1 MIKKSKNTS
10 SKSSLKLRSS
20 KKSPIRRRKSS
31 SRKSTIRKSYKKY
44 SIRRRKST
52 RSSRKSPIRRRSS
65 KKYSIRRRKST
76 RKSPIRR
83 RSSNK
88 NKSLYKFG
96 DDDKVCIPHMKEMSD
111 KDLEYIVQ
119 ALLKFNEERKEIAK
133 SNLSKNVALSFGRRR
148 GEYTRRNMR
157 QLYDLSMNAARVT
170 GTYAGYALDR
180 TRAVANRVL
189 NTSRML
195 YNSLRTQVLN
205 VDYQTLVFSMIDLGY
220 RYPGYPVHHRLTFLI
235 NAAMYGFV
243 FFQDWQYILLT
254 PLYGNM
260 LMNIINN
267 NDEQSLFELFILL
280 NTIAI
285 NGGASPSEILLRI
298 PDMGIQICNQIRYN
312 AINSLLLRQTVD
324 TLVRKGQS
332 QVNNMLITEIRR
344 MSRS

>member
-1 MIKKSKNTS
+1 MIKKSKNTN
-10 SKSSLKLRSS
+10 SKSSFKLRTF
-20 KKSPIRRRKSS
+20 KKSPIRRKSS
-31 SRKSTIRKSYKKY
+31 RSSRNSSN
-44 SIRRRKST
+44 RRRKSS
-52 RSSRKSPIRRRSS
+52 RSSRKSPIRRSS
-65 KKYSIRRRKST
+65 KKYS
-76 RKSPIRR
+76 IRR

-119 ALLKFNEERKEIAK
+119 ALLKFDEERKEIAK
-133 SNLSKNVALSFGRRR
+133 RNLSKNVALSFGRSR

-170 GTYAGYALDR
+170 GAYAGYALDR
-180 TRAVANRVL
+180 TRAVGNRVL

-205 VDYQTLVFSMIDLGY
+205 VDYQTLVFSIVDLGY
-220 RYPGYPVHHRLTFLI
+220 RLPGYPLYHRLTMLV
-235 NAAMYGFV
+235 NVAMYGFV

-267 NDEQSLFELFILL
+267 DDEQSLFELFILL

-285 NGGASPSEILLRI
+285 NGGASPSEILLSI

-312 AINSLLLRQTVD
+312 AINSLVLRQTIN

-332 QVNNMLITEIRR
+332 QVNNMLLTEIRR
-344 MSRS
+344 MSLS

>member
-1 MIKKSKNTS
+1 MINKSRNTN
-10 SKSSLKLRSS
+10 SKTSFKLRTS
-20 KKSPIRRRKSS
+20 KKSPIRR
-31 SRKSTIRKSYKKY
+31 KSTRTSKKS
-44 SIRRRKST
+44 SIRRKSN
-52 RSSRKSPIRRRSS
+52 RSSRKSPIRSS
-65 KKYSIRRRKST
+65 RKST
-76 RKSPIRR
+76 IRR

-119 ALLKFNEERKEIAK
+119 ALLKFDEERKEIAK
-133 SNLSKNVALSFGRRR
+133 RNLSKNVALSFGRRR

-180 TRAVANRVL
+180 TRAVGNRVL
-189 NTSRML
+189 NTSRNVSRML

-205 VDYQTLVFSMIDLGY
+205 VDYQTLVFSMVDLGY
-220 RYPGYPVHHRLTFLI
+220 RLPGYPLYHRLTMLV
-235 NAAMYGFV
+235 NVAMYGFV

-267 NDEQSLFELFILL
+267 DDEQSLFELFILL

-285 NGGASPSEILLRI
+285 NGGASPSEILLSI

-312 AINSLLLRQTVD
+312 AINSLVLRQTIN

-332 QVNNMLITEIRR
+332 QVNNMLLTEIRR
-344 MSRS
+344 MSLS